1 MGKKF
6 SDGPKCLE
14 DMHREYEEWT
24 DHKPVMW
31 YKDEDGKP
39 VFIWDHEI
47 DLTVTDGE
55 KDQ

>member
-1 MGKKF
+1 MGKF
-6 SDGPKCLE
+6 QDGPKSLE
-14 DMHREYEEWT
+14 DMNREYEEWT